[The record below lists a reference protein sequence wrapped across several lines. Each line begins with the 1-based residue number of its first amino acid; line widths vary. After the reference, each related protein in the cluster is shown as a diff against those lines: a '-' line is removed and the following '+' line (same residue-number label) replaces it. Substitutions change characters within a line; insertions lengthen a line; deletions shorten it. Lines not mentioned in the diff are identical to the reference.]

1 MESSYVLM
9 VISCLFKKENVL
21 IEFVLCLI
29 IIITTIITKMSLIV
43 MLSEIW
49 CVLWIPLSKTV

>member
-43 MLSEIW
+43 MLSEI
-49 CVLWIPLSKTV
+49 